1 MKYPLLN
8 KRSNPYN
15 KLNEFVQKEKEK
27 GLRLLI
33 TFKVIKSL
41 VIKQLN
47 EEQHSEEDIQNS
59 MAQIDSKSIELA
71 KQIFIKCRDSP
82 SEQEIQTI
90 AEEIIKT
97 FNDDNTQNNA
107 DNFTKTTSGV

>member
-1 MKYPLLN
+1 MLN
-8 KRSNPYN
+8 KRSNTYD

-33 TFKVIKSL
+33 IFKVIKSL
-41 VIKQLN
+41 VINELN
-47 EEQHSEEDIQNS
+47 KEQHREEDIHNS

-97 FNDDNTQNNA
+97 FDTDNVQNNV

>member
-8 KRSNPYN
+8 THSNPYD

-27 GLRLLI
+27 GLKLLI
-33 TFKVIKSL
+33 IFKIIKSL

-47 EEQHSEEDIQNS
+47 KEHLSEEETQNS
-59 MAQIDSKSIELA
+59 MEQIDTMSIELA
-71 KQIFIKCRDSP
+71 KQIFIKSRDSP

-97 FNDDNTQNNA
+97 FNEDNTQNNV

>member
-1 MKYPLLN
+1 MLKTH
-8 KRSNPYN
+8 SNPYD

-33 TFKVIKSL
+33 IFKLIKSL

-47 EEQHSEEDIQNS
+47 EEQHDEEEIQNS
-59 MAQIDSKSIELA
+59 MAKIDLKSIELA

-82 SEQEIQTI
+82 SEKEIQTI
-90 AEEIIKT
+90 AEEIKKT
-97 FNDDNTQNNA
+97 FNNDNTQNNV